1 MYDVS
6 DPRSSLASAAKA
18 SAPAATTF
26 TGADYAKFYE
36 SKPQDTGPQGRTW
49 YARGQNFI
57 VAYSEAQP
65 GATFERQNQPDEYV
79 VLVPNAGTSVAIR
92 AEQSVES
99 VPGESLAIVPP
110 GRSTVSVPSGGRIV
124 RFFTTRSHDL
134 ATKCSNAQSYATP
147 HPNIPPFEPWP
158 APSAGYRIRA
168 YSLNVPPKP
177 GRFGRIFRC
186 TTFMINYLD
195 PFIGPRDPTKMSP
208 HHHDDFEQC
217 SLCLEGAFTHHLR
230 WPWTTDM
237 TAWRADDHEHCGS
250 PSLAVIPP
258 PSIHTSQA
266 TDPGINQLV
275 DIFCPPR
282 IDFSEKPGWVLNA
295 DDYPMPQPKAKNP

>member
-110 GRSTVSVPSGGRIV
+110 GRSTVSVPSGGIV

-158 APSAGYRIRA
+158 APSAGYRIRV

>member
-36 SKPQDTGPQGRTW
+36 SKPQDTGPQGHTW

-158 APSAGYRIRA
+158 APSAGYRIRV

-295 DDYPMPQPKAKNP
+295 DDYPMRQPKAKNP

>member
-158 APSAGYRIRA
+158 APSAGYRIRV

>member
-6 DPRSSLASAAKA
+6 DPRSSLASGGK
-18 SAPAATTF
+18 PAAPVPTAF
-26 TGADYAKFYE
+26 AGAEYAKFYE
-36 SKPQDTGPQGRTW
+36 SAPQETGPHARTW

-57 VAYSEAQP
+57 VAYSETEP
-65 GATFERQNQPDEYV
+65 GATFERQSQPDEYV
-79 VLVPNAGTSVAIR
+79 ILIPDPGTSVSIR
-92 AEQSVES
+92 AGQSVET

-110 GRSTVSVPSGGRIV
+110 GRSTVTLPSGGRIV
-124 RFFTTRSHDL
+124 RFFTTQSDDL
-134 ATKCSNAQSYATP
+134 AAKCVNAQSYARP
-147 HPNIPPFEPWP
+147 HPNIPRFEPWP
-158 APSAGYRIRA
+158 APPDGYRVRV

-195 PFIGPRDPTKMSP
+195 PFIGPRDVTKMSP
-208 HHHDDFEQC
+208 HHHDDFEQG
-217 SLCLEGAFTHHLR
+217 SLCLEGAFTHHMR

-237 TAWRADDHEHCGS
+237 RAWREDDHEHCGS

-258 PSIHTSQA
+258 PSIHTSEA
-266 TDPGINQLV
+266 TDAGINQLV

-282 IDFSEKPGWVLNA
+282 MDFSEKPGWVLNG
-295 DDYPMPQPKAKNP
+295 DEYPMPSPHREKQ